1 MFTLSREKMLL
12 KVVIPLLG
20 IGLSLSVL
28 HAENIQQTPRA
39 ALIYSSFVDPF
50 PPVTDYDDICRDLG
64 WVLDKWEN
72 TELDKLLKN
81 LDCYD
86 IVLCGRKYNFINRQR
101 FEKYTEQWLA
111 FMNKGG
117 VIIVAPVMEAPLKWI
132 ESLGPGFQLATKL
145 NSAVNSQTA
154 AETGAKLDCGCVPPR
169 WAEFRQLSP
178 EWKVAVRNSK
188 GKPLVIYRE
197 VGKGL
202 FLASTTYV
210 KKAYRKKS
218 FGFPVGKDLRIIWNF
233 ITNKRANASPVTI
246 TALSWGERS
255 FGKNVLRL
263 NAKNKEPGSAP
274 AAILPTVTLF
284 RNRKHIFVS
293 PCKTYKIPS
302 GGQEEISL
310 SYLVTSAA
318 PDLVT
323 FTLSGSDGSI
333 YFRSAE
339 RINIED
345 LKAPLE
351 RSGEKSAEI
360 RKTIAFLKTFSGDCL
375 PHWFKVC
382 LNEET
387 EKYSALKKKIET
399 LEKELKKIA
408 QQGSAVAWN
417 GKKKII
423 FQTEKAVKE
432 LHEYLESLRKKTATW
447 NNLKL
452 PGTAG
457 KNQSFVLSE
466 ASAFEKVF
474 RDKILKGAVTRRLKF
489 EMAANEYENT
499 QLVIVPLAKALDG
512 VKITCSDL
520 SGVNTGNTISAG
532 NIDIRRVGYVFSSD
546 GNWYPDPLLRNR
558 IFNIGSE
565 QVVQPIWITVHTPP
579 GTLPGEYKG
588 SLTVQTQKPASKV
601 SLPVMVKVWNF
612 KVPEKLNLPTDANLR
627 VSALAGFFYGEKAA
641 EDPEK
646 YISPAAYREFLKF
659 LLRYRITPKPWN
671 SKGRP
676 LAGIPYLKWEW
687 NGDKLRLDFS
697 EYDKNVE
704 LILNGGGKIVY
715 AGSLPAFYSSRKNIK
730 FPPLEK
736 YIPLIYEH
744 LKQKNRLDIAYFYGY
759 DEPTPAKLE
768 TVKRE
773 MALCRK
779 FAPGVKRLVPYG
791 SKRFSEKM
799 FAGSKPGE
807 YIDIWVPNRNPL
819 LDKNLTEKLK
829 ARGEIVWG
837 YDSGGPSYE
846 IASPNI
852 EKRILLWVLRKYDLE
867 GFLIWGTVICWG
879 GGLNDIEDDGTPK
892 KSWKPGPG
900 DGYYA
905 YPAGKKLEDGLNPS
919 IRLEVMRDG
928 FEDWEYFHLLKE
940 KLMELKRKDK
950 NKYQNLIKETGKL
963 LEIDDQLVK
972 NSRTYT
978 KDPEKLLLKR
988 KKIAGQI
995 EKIIQVFGGSK

>member
-1 MFTLSREKMLL
+1 MFALSRKTMWL
-12 KVVIPLLG
+12 KVISLFFCIV
-20 IGLSLSVL
+20 LSLSVL
-28 HAENIQQTPRA
+28 RAENIKQTPRV

-50 PPVTDYDDICRDLG
+50 PPITDYDDICHDLG
-64 WVLDKWEN
+64 WILDKWEN
-72 TELDKLLKN
+72 TELDKLVKN

-101 FEKYTEQWLA
+101 FEKYTKQWLA
-111 FMNKGG
+111 FMKKGG

-132 ESLGPGFQLATKL
+132 KSLGPGFQLATKL
-145 NSAVNSQTA
+145 NSAANSQTA
-154 AETGAKLDCGCVPPR
+154 AEPGAKLDFGHVPPR

-178 EWKVAVRNSK
+178 EWKVTTRNAN
-188 GKPLVIYRE
+188 GKPLVVYRE
-197 VGKGL
+197 VGNGL

-210 KKAYRKKS
+210 KKAYQKKS
-218 FGFPVGKDLRIIWNF
+218 FGFPVGKDLKVIRDFII
-233 ITNKRANASPVTI
+233 NKRANASPVTI
-246 TALSWGERS
+246 TSLSWGKKS
-255 FGKNVLRL
+255 FGENILQL
-263 NAKNKEPGSAP
+263 NAKNKKTGPAP
-274 AAILPTVTLF
+274 AAIMPAVSLF
-284 RNRKHIFVS
+284 RDRKNIFVS
-293 PCKTYKIPS
+293 PGKTYKIPS

-310 SYLVTSAA
+310 SYPVTSAV

-323 FTLSGSDGSI
+323 FTVSGSDGSI

-351 RSGEKSAEI
+351 KSEEKLAES
-360 RKTIAFLKTFSGDCL
+360 RKIIVFLETFSGDRL
-375 PHWFKVC
+375 PDWFKVC

-399 LEKELKKIA
+399 LEKELKEIA
-408 QQGSAVAWN
+408 RQGSAAAWN
-417 GKKKII
+417 GEKKII
-423 FQTEKAVKE
+423 FQTEKAVNE
-432 LHEYLESLRKKTATW
+432 LHEYLEILRKKAATW
-447 NNLKL
+447 KNLKL
-452 PGTAG
+452 SGTAG
-457 KNQSFVLSE
+457 KNKSFALSD
-466 ASAFEKVF
+466 ASAFEKIF
-474 RDKILKGAVTRRLKF
+474 RDKILKGAVVRRLKF
-489 EMAANEYENT
+489 EMAANEYENI

-512 VKITCSDL
+512 VKITCSNL
-520 SGVNTGNTISAG
+520 TGANAGNMIPAG

-579 GTLPGEYKG
+579 GTPPGEYKG
-588 SLTVQTQKPASKV
+588 YLTVQTQKPESKV

-627 VSALAGFFYGEKAA
+627 VSALAGFFYGAKAA

-671 SKGRP
+671 SKGQP

-687 NGDKLRLDFS
+687 NGDKLALDFS

-704 LILNGGGKIVY
+704 LILNSGGKIVY
-715 AGSLPAFYSSRKNIK
+715 AGSLPAFYSLRKNIK
-730 FPPLEK
+730 FPPMEK

-744 LKQKNRLDIAYFYGY
+744 LKQKNWLDIAYFYGY

-768 TVKRE
+768 MVKKE
-773 MALCRK
+773 MALCGK

-799 FAGSKPGE
+799 FADSKRGE

-879 GGLNDIEDDGTPK
+879 GTPNDIDDDGTPE

-905 YPAGKKLEDGLNPS
+905 YPAGKRIKDGLNPS
-919 IRLEVMRDG
+919 IRLEVMRGG

-940 KLMELKRKDK
+940 KLTELKRKDR

-972 NSRTYT
+972 DSRTYT

-995 EKIIQVFGGSK
+995 EKIIQVIGSSK